1 MAAAMKIQT
10 NFVLRKDAAIPV
22 LFRYFMT
29 ASLMSQ
35 EFDRHLAK
43 DTEITDAMVF
53 LASQSG
59 LKMALLYGML
69 YVVIEGWQELGLSDP
84 EIDQLLKSPN
94 VGLL

>member
-1 MAAAMKIQT
+1 
-10 NFVLRKDAAIPV
+10 
-22 LFRYFMT
+22 
-29 ASLMSQ
+29 MSQ